1 MGSFAPISWT
11 DNYPAGLIQIGDDG
25 TVKTPHRLSQQT
37 PDNVAL
43 NRGLELLNTGSTHK
57 LPPMKFAPPV
67 TQPAT
72 VVPPPPSSSVESFAN
87 FNQSP
92 AVDWPLF
99 IVVLVLMF
107 AFYLAH

>member
-25 TVKTPHRLSQQT
+25 TVKNPSRLSQQT

-43 NRGLELLNTGSTHK
+43 NRGLELLKTGTTHK

-67 TQPAT
+67 TPKAT
-72 VVPPPPSSSVESFAN
+72 VVPPSSSTESFTN
-87 FNQSP
+87 FRESLNSQ
-92 AVDWPLF
+92 VDWPLF
-99 IVVLVLMF
+99 IIVIALMF